1 MANIGYIKLHR
12 QIQECWIWDG
22 DEPFSKG
29 QAWVDLLLLVNHA
42 DKKTSFNGQIIT
54 IKRGQ
59 RLTSIRKLAERW
71 KWSRKKVSNFLD
83 LLESDEM
90 ITQERATKATLI
102 TIVNYS
108 VYQYSEG
115 DERATKEPLKS
126 HSRATKEPVGNT
138 NNNEKNVNNDKEES
152 IGAKAKRFTPPTL
165 EEVREY
171 CKERANGIDPQRFID
186 YYTAN
191 GWIQGKGKPIKDWKA
206 CIRTWERFNK
216 TEKQEEPEE
225 DEYHRKLRKKYEEL
239 EKYYLGEV

>member
-1 MANIGYIKLHR
+1 MANLGYIKLHR
-12 QIQECWIWDG
+12 QLLECWIWD
-22 DEPFSKG
+22 DEEPFSKG
-29 QAWVDLLLLVNHA
+29 QAWVDLLLLVNHS

-90 ITQERATKATLI
+90 IIQERATKATLI

-126 HSRATKEPVGNT
+126 HKRATKEPVGNT

-165 EEVREY
+165 EEVKAY
-171 CKERANGIDPQRFID
+171 CEERNNGIDPQRFID
-186 YYTAN
+186 YYSAN
-191 GWIQGKGKPIKDWKA
+191 GWVQGKGKPIKDWKA
-206 CIRTWERFNK
+206 CIRTWERYSK
-216 TEKQEEPEE
+216 KEEPNES
-225 DEYHRKLRKKYEEL
+225 DTAKNRRRKYEEL